1 VESSFWIWLIV
12 LVGIA
17 GVGLSVMVSAYWGQ
31 GSVVVV
37 FPEPLAPVPA
47 PTLNPEAAA
56 QFQQGCLQYRGG
68 AYRKAVTCFRQA
80 IQLDP
85 EFAEAQHNLGRATA
99 NLRRVTE
106 AIADLVKA
114 SDLYSQQGNG
124 EMLAQLK
131 QDLETLGR

>member
-1 VESSFWIWLIV
+1 VENSFWIWLIV

-17 GVGLSVMVSAYWGQ
+17 SFGLSAMISAYWGQ
-31 GSVVVV
+31 GSIAVI
-37 FPEPLAPVPA
+37 FPEPLAPDPA

-56 QFQQGCLQYRGG
+56 QFEQGCGHYRTG
-68 AYRKAVTCFRQA
+68 AYRKAVACFREA

-85 EFAEAQHNLGRATA
+85 QFAEAQHNLGRATA

-131 QDLETLGR
+131 QDLQIIGQ